1 MMKRIIIAIAV
12 SILTCFLSGCF
23 AFLPQSDGYLSID
36 LEIPPEAKGPG
47 EHPVVIFVANAD
59 MEDSIKELLWLIDK
73 ETDEIG
79 GLNDKE
85 EDRLEDLAV
94 AVSNRGLVKFG
105 GDPFLRTTI
114 PATTTSGSFKI
125 PAVPAGR
132 SYFVKVFVFEVGQDI
147 VNVDE
152 LSDVTVVVEN
162 QLFDTENYTAGSD
175 WTDWTRYAPA
185 PFPIKVEAGET
196 TEIDITLVPEL

>member
-1 MMKRIIIAIAV
+1 MMKRMIIAIAV
-12 SILTCFLSGCF
+12 SILACFLSGCF

-47 EHPVVIFVANAD
+47 EHPVVIFVANAE

-73 ETDEIG
+73 ESKV
-79 GLNDKE
+79 GLSDKE
-85 EDRLEDLAV
+85 EDHLVDLAT

-114 PATTTSGSFKI
+114 PETTTSGSFKI
-125 PAVPAGR
+125 PGVPGDR

-152 LSDVTVVVEN
+152 LGDVELEVEN
-162 QLFDTENYTAGSD
+162 RLFNTEDYSSD
-175 WTDWTRYAPA
+175 WTTWSPVSP
-185 PFPIKVEAGET
+185 PFPIEVKAGET
-196 TEIDITLVPEL
+196 TQIDITLVLEL

>member
-1 MMKRIIIAIAV
+1 MMKRMIIAIVAV
-12 SILTCFLSGCF
+12 ALACFLSGCF

-73 ETDEIG
+73 ETDSS
-79 GLNDKE
+79 LNDKE
-85 EDRLEDLAV
+85 EDRLVDLAV

-114 PATTTSGSFKI
+114 PETTISGSFKI

-132 SYFVKVFVFEVGQDI
+132 SYFVKVFVFELGQDI

-152 LSDVTVVVEN
+152 LGDVTVVVEN
-162 QLFDTENYTAGSD
+162 QLFNTENYTFGLD

-185 PFPIKVEAGET
+185 AFPIKVEAGET
-196 TEIDITLVPEL
+196 TEIDIQLVPEL

>member
-1 MMKRIIIAIAV
+1 MMKRIVFTIVATALAC
-12 SILTCFLSGCF
+12 SLSGCF
-23 AFLPQSDGYLSID
+23 ALLPQSDGYLSID
-36 LEIPPEAKGPG
+36 LEIPPQVKGPG

-85 EDRLEDLAV
+85 EDRLVDLAT

-114 PATTTSGSFKI
+114 PVTTTSGTFKI
-125 PAVPAGR
+125 PAVPGDR

-152 LSDVTVVVEN
+152 LSDVELVVEN
-162 QLFDTENYTAGSD
+162 QLFSPEDYIPGFD
-175 WTDWTRYAPA
+175 WTDWTRLADPV
-185 PFPIKVEAGET
+185 KVAAGET
-196 TEIDITLVPEL
+196 TQINIELVSLP

>member
-1 MMKRIIIAIAV
+1 MMKRIMLWIVVTAVVAI
-12 SILTCFLSGCF
+12 LSGCF

-36 LEIPPEAKGPG
+36 LEIPPEVKGPG
-47 EHPVVIFVANAD
+47 DHPVVIFVANAE

-73 ETDEIG
+73 ESEVGLSDDE
-79 GLNDKE
+79 D
-85 EDRLEDLAV
+85 DRLVDLAI

-114 PATTTSGSFKI
+114 PALQPGDQGSFKI

-152 LSDVTVVVEN
+152 LSDVDLVVEN
-162 QLFDTENYTAGSD
+162 RLFDTEDWSYPISD
-175 WTDWTRYAPA
+175 WDALP
-185 PFPIKVEAGET
+185 PFPIEVETGKT
-196 TEIDITLVPEL
+196 TEIDITLVP